1 VLTPVH
7 LRDLLVEPGA
17 HPRRQAHLS
26 SASGLV
32 RAGEW
37 LYVVADD
44 EHHLGSF
51 KVGGAQGDRT
61 RLHRMLPGNL
71 PLDKARRKQLTAYL
85 DNLVLLPARAGRRQ
99 DVLLAL
105 GSGSRANREQ
115 GVVMDLDD
123 HGNLAGE
130 SRTVNLAGLY
140 LPLRSTFP
148 DLNIEGAFVGNER
161 FHLLQRGNKGDGR
174 NASIE
179 YRLAEIRDWIEGGRR
194 SAPAAIRIVQFALG
208 EDDGVPLGFT
218 DGAALPDGGWVF
230 SAVAEDT
237 NDSYRDGACAAS
249 AIGWVDASGQLQRV
263 EPIAGAPKVEG
274 IALAADGQL
283 LIVTDSDDPA
293 IASQLLALS
302 DPAAMR
308 PAAPWR

>member
-1 VLTPVH
+1 
-7 LRDLLVEPGA
+7 
-17 HPRRQAHLS
+17 
-26 SASGLV
+26 
-32 RAGEW
+32 
-37 LYVVADD
+37 
-44 EHHLGSF
+44 
-51 KVGGAQGDRT
+51 
-61 RLHRMLPGNL
+61 MLPGNL
-71 PLDKARRKQLTAYL
+71 PLDKARRKQLKADL
-85 DNLVLLPARAGRRQ
+85 ESLVLLPARAGRRQ

-123 HGNLAGE
+123 HGSLAGE

-179 YRLAEIRDWIEGGRR
+179 YRLAEIRAWIAGQR
-194 SAPAAIRIVQFALG
+194 SAPAATRIVQFALG
-208 EDDGVPLGFT
+208 EVDGVPLGFT

-237 NDSYRDGACAAS
+237 SDSYRDGACAVS

-308 PAAPWR
+308 PAAPYR